1 MTFAKTQSGK
11 SAATTSQRGL
21 MHFLPLLISILA
33 GVICYGLF
41 YNRSAWLSVIGYSVS
56 PAERV
61 LQGEVPYR
69 DFLYNYTPGILWL
82 NAVLMHLFGVNLLTI
97 HMGLFVFKVAT
108 LIVLYFAAKR
118 LVGVWAALIPVALSL
133 SWIGYKY
140 IFGVFNAI
148 FDAVYFTGHNFYAPV

>member
-1 MTFAKTQSGK
+1 MTLAKTQTST
-11 SAATTSQRGL
+11 SAATTSQREL
-21 MHFLPLLISILA
+21 MRFLPLVITILA

-82 NAVLMHLFGVNLLTI
+82 NAVLMKMFGVNLLTI
-97 HMGLFVFKVAT
+97 HVGLFVFKVAT
-108 LIVLYFAAKR
+108 LIV
-118 LVGVWAALIPVALSL
+118 
-133 SWIGYKY
+133 
-140 IFGVFNAI
+140 
-148 FDAVYFTGHNFYAPV
+148 